1 MDINELGIWGLTDA
15 LFKIIEQGFVEDP
28 ETGEI
33 IFDGNDLDKL
43 EEAFDKKVNN
53 IAGYIKY
60 CESKA
65 ESFKNRKK
73 EIDALIKTY
82 SSKAERLS
90 KFLKEYMISHD
101 KEKIDTDDYKIS
113 LRKSKASTISDS
125 DALIKWINEND
136 ERKESYLKIKEPE
149 INKDALKKYV
159 LSEEIEIPGF
169 EIIENK
175 NIQIK

>member
-82 SSKAERLS
+82 SNKAERLN

-113 LRKSKASTISDS
+113 LRKSKSSTISDS

-149 INKDALKKYV
+149 INKDALKKYG